1 MTVEITL
8 NDSRY
13 NYSYKGFCS
22 IVCAIIDIALEHY
35 SVYDDC
41 DCEVLE
47 SQTLELFDSIHK
59 GESEYDAGPWWLERF
74 FSNKLHHSEYSAH
87 TVANPSNL
95 ILKNMIL
102 QNILSIKKDKL
113 LKFENKYKDLGL
125 TNRTLAVQIRGTDKN
140 TEIEEPNIENIICKI
155 DSYLKSNLVDNIFL
169 ATDDTKFFNK
179 LKSHY
184 GDLLLY
190 DNEVRMSEDGTP
202 LHRLSDRDVV
212 NEEVLSNVYILSR
225 CKHFLYSFSNVSLL
239 ALIMGANTQET
250 IVNLNL

>member
-140 TEIEEPNIENIICKI
+140 TEIEEIENI
-155 DSYLKSNLVDNIFL
+155 
-169 ATDDTKFFNK
+169 T
-179 LKSHY
+179 
-184 GDLLLY
+184 G
-190 DNEVRMSEDGTP
+190 
-202 LHRLSDRDVV
+202 LSFHKGA
-212 NEEVLSNVYILSR
+212 IH
-225 CKHFLYSFSNVSLL
+225 CGSFSSEKMD
-239 ALIMGANTQET
+239 ALFKDET
-250 IVNLNL
+250 IQSMVIAVVVVKNEIGLLKLGSLDRTKYLGDEDTTFIQYIRDILEVKLTK

>member
-74 FSNKLHHSEYSAH
+74 FSNKLHHNEYSAH

-113 LKFENKYKDLGL
+113 FKFENKYKDLGL

-155 DSYLKSNLVDNIFL
+155 DSYLESNLVDNIFL
-169 ATDDTKFFNK
+169 ATDDTKFFDK

>member
-1 MTVEITL
+1 MTVQITL
-8 NDSRY
+8 NDPRY

-35 SVYDDC
+35 SVYGDC
-41 DCEVLE
+41 DCEIAE
-47 SQTLELFDSIHK
+47 SQTLELFNSVHT

-74 FSNKLHHSEYSAH
+74 FANELHHSEYSAH

-95 ILKNMIL
+95 ALKNMIL
-102 QNILSIKKDKL
+102 QNILSIKKEKL
-113 LKFENKYKDLGL
+113 LKFDNKYKSIGITD
-125 TNRTLAVQIRGTDKN
+125 RTLAVQIRGTDKN
-140 TEIEEPNIENIICKI
+140 TEIEEPDIDNIIHKI
-155 DSYLKSNLVDNIFL
+155 DSYFESDLIDNIFL
-169 ATDDTKFFNK
+169 ATDDIKFFDK

-190 DNEVRMSEDGTP
+190 DNEVRMSDDGTP
-202 LHRLSDRDVV
+202 LHRLPDRDVV

-239 ALIMGANTQET
+239 ALIMGANTQVT
-250 IVNLNL
+250 IVNLNS

>member
-47 SQTLELFDSIHK
+47 SQTLELFDSVHK

>member
-125 TNRTLAVQIRGTDKN
+125 NNRTLAVQIRGTDKN
-140 TEIEEPNIENIICKI
+140 TEIKEPNIENIIYKI
-155 DSYLKSNLVDNIFL
+155 DSYLDSNLVDNIFL

>member
-1 MTVEITL
+1 MMVKIAL
-8 NDSRY
+8 NDPRY

-41 DCEVLE
+41 DCQVVE

-59 GESEYDAGPWWLERF
+59 GESEYDAGSWWLERF
-74 FSNKLHHSEYSAH
+74 FSNELHHSEYSAH

-95 ILKNMIL
+95 ILKNMIF

-113 LKFENKYKDLGL
+113 LKFENKYESLGL
-125 TNRTLAVQIRGTDKN
+125 TDKTLAVQIRGTDKN
-140 TEIEEPNIENIICKI
+140 TEIEEPNINNIINKI
-155 DSYLKSNLVDNIFL
+155 DSYFESNLIDNIFL
-169 ATDDTKFFNK
+169 ATDDSKFFNK

-239 ALIMGANTQET
+239 ALIMGANTQKT
-250 IVNLNL
+250 IVNLNS

>member
-1 MTVEITL
+1 MTVKIAL
-8 NDSRY
+8 NDPRY

-41 DCEVLE
+41 DCEVVE

-113 LKFENKYKDLGL
+113 LKFENKYKGLGL

-140 TEIEEPNIENIICKI
+140 IEIKEPNIENIIYKI
-155 DSYLKSNLVDNIFL
+155 DSYLESNLVDNIFL

>member
-155 DSYLKSNLVDNIFL
+155 DSYLESNLVDNIFL
-169 ATDDTKFFNK
+169 ATDDTKFFDK

-202 LHRLSDRDVV
+202 LHRLSD
-212 NEEVLSNVYILSR
+212 R

>member
-1 MTVEITL
+1 MTVKITL
-8 NDSRY
+8 NDPKY

-35 SVYDDC
+35 SVYGDC
-41 DCEVLE
+41 DCQVVE

-59 GESEYDAGPWWLERF
+59 GESEYDAGSWWLERF
-74 FSNKLHHSEYSAH
+74 FSNELHHSEYSAH
-87 TVANPSNL
+87 TVADPSNL

-113 LKFENKYKDLGL
+113 LKFENKYKGLGL
-125 TNRTLAVQIRGTDKN
+125 TDKTLA
-140 TEIEEPNIENIICKI
+140 EIEEPNIDNIIDKI
-155 DSYLKSNLVDNIFL
+155 DSYFESNLIDNIFL
-169 ATDDTKFFNK
+169 ATDDSKFFNK
-179 LKSHY
+179 LKSCY

-239 ALIMGANTQET
+239 ALIMGANTQKT
-250 IVNLNL
+250 IVNLNS

>member
-155 DSYLKSNLVDNIFL
+155 DSYLESNLVDNIFL
-169 ATDDTKFFNK
+169 STDDTKFFNK